1 MYKNPRIYEAS
12 LSKLFAQLNCLLQ
25 TKLKMNV
32 NSEYENEKINRF
44 RKVTSI
50 ECINQNSIV
59 ILVLATNVDKYRI
72 ISHKLT

>member
-44 RKVTSI
+44 R
-50 ECINQNSIV
+50 
-59 ILVLATNVDKYRI
+59 ILPRLSV
-72 ISHKLT
+72 